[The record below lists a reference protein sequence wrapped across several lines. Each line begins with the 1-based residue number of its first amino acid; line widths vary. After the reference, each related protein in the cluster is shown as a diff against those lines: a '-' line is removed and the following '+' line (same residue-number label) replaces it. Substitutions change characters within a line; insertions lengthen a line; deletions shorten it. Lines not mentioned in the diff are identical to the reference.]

1 MMLVRGVRRSWDMA
15 RIRLALFR
23 IEQHAVFFLKLDIL
37 LGNHDADAAGQA
49 GYEGHAQEGDGITG
63 HGEIQCQVRVC
74 KGKIHPEHAKKR
86 GQDAGAVAAGSTGNH
101 DDGQGVY
108 DGYIC
113 HIVAEVKKYGGY

>member
-1 MMLVRGVRRSWDMA
+1 MGHGPHQVGPHGF
-15 RIRLALFR
+15 LFR

-49 GYEGHAQEGDGITG
+49 GYEGHAQEGDGVTG
-63 HGEIQCQVRVC
+63 HGEIQCQVRVG
-74 KGKIHPEHAKKR
+74 KGKIYPEHTKKR

-113 HIVAEVKKYGGY
+113 YIVAEVKKYGGN